1 MKSWLV
7 LAPFFFAGLAIVARA
22 ERPHDI
28 QNATEF
34 ADIIL
39 TQLKTGQ
46 FDALESE
53 YQDFRDEEHQRLPDG
68 TPKSWIDFW
77 AFELATTNS
86 DLQDSADFVQKIRQW
101 LAVKPYSVPA
111 LLALE
116 NSLLGECEHIR
127 NQTIEQHR

>member
-7 LAPFFFAGLAIVARA
+7 LVPFFFAGLAIVARA

-28 QNATEF
+28 QNTTEF

-53 YQDFRDEEHQRLPDG
+53 YQDFRDVPCSIQSNPVA
-68 TPKSWIDFW
+68 S
-77 AFELATTNS
+77 S
-86 DLQDSADFVQKIRQW
+86 
-101 LAVKPYSVPA
+101 KPVAKPPLSPA
-111 LLALE
+111 
-116 NSLLGECEHIR
+116 G
-127 NQTIEQHR
+127 